1 MDSKQNNV
9 KAKINKM
16 LTGSIK
22 FWKGQISPKG
32 NFEIQKYKLGPQLM
46 QKPQNSFEVNLYR
59 FTAEDQG

>member
-1 MDSKQNNV
+1 
-9 KAKINKM
+9 M